1 MFDTQRQLGELS
13 NQIARFTA
21 ITKKYLDG
29 EELKLDD
36 AVALAKFGY
45 ITSDCEIHINAIH
58 RLKNSSERSV
68 LKQLSR
74 EIDQYYALIENYE
87 WDPDDFDL
95 LLVLD
100 RHMCTEYE
108 ALCND
113 AMFKCDEDNKTQ
125 LDWFRG
131 AIDAIENNT
140 DGPIVAVW
148 EAKSQLE
155 LDYEARLAELFDT
168 MEETIARY
176 KSFLRYRTLR
186 EYCEHF
192 TYYGMHDV
200 LSRLEMAIE
209 DVSDSVKIH
218 NPLDVMFGEC
228 DDENILL
235 SLVKSA
241 KESND
246 SINQGWIHQF
256 EQPAEE
262 PESERCDTRLTFF
275 NMLQI
280 DMIHK
285 LCNQEQFENI
295 SPGDMYSIL
304 NLHDCPRRLKIRDG
318 EKNRVY
324 YFIFFFGEMI
334 DSAHRSHWRK
344 SMCHHF
350 CMSYKTY
357 NSKYTE
363 LKTHPSKNDERF
375 LERLRELKED
385 FEEIREAS

>member
-1 MFDTQRQLGELS
+1 MSDTQRQLVELS

-29 EELKLDD
+29 EELSLDD
-36 AVALAKFGY
+36 AVALAKLGY
-45 ITSDCEIHINAIH
+45 ITSDCDIHTDAI
-58 RLKNSSERSV
+58 RSFKNSSERSV

-74 EIDQYYALIENYE
+74 EIDRYYALIENYE

-95 LLVLD
+95 LVVLD
-100 RHMCTEYE
+100 RHMCNEYE
-108 ALCND
+108 TLCNESI
-113 AMFKCDEDNKTQ
+113 FKSDKENKTQ
-125 LDWFRG
+125 LDWFRSV
-131 AIDAIENNT
+131 IDAIDNNT
-140 DGPIVAVW
+140 DGPLVSVW

-155 LDYEARLAELFDT
+155 LDYEARLSELFDN
-168 MEETIARY
+168 MEETISRY

-186 EYCEHF
+186 GYCEHF

-200 LSRLEMAIE
+200 LSRFEIAID
-209 DVSDSVKIH
+209 DVTDSVKIQ

-228 DDENILL
+228 DDENMLL
-235 SLVKSA
+235 SLIKNT
-241 KESND
+241 KESHSN
-246 SINQGWIHQF
+246 INQGWMHQF
-256 EQPAEE
+256 GQSGDEAEA
-262 PESERCDTRLTFF
+262 ERCDARQTFF

-285 LCNQEQFENI
+285 LCNQEQFESI

-363 LKTHPSKNDERF
+363 LKTRPSKNDERF
-375 LERLRELKED
+375 LERLKELKEGFD
-385 FEEIREAS
+385 EIREAS

>member
-1 MFDTQRQLGELS
+1 
-13 NQIARFTA
+13 
-21 ITKKYLDG
+21 
-29 EELKLDD
+29 
-36 AVALAKFGY
+36 
-45 ITSDCEIHINAIH
+45 
-58 RLKNSSERSV
+58 
-68 LKQLSR
+68 
-74 EIDQYYALIENYE
+74 
-87 WDPDDFDL
+87 
-95 LLVLD
+95 
-100 RHMCTEYE
+100 MCD
-108 ALCND
+108 D
-113 AMFKCDEDNKTQ
+113 AMFKCDEENKAP

-148 EAKSQLE
+148 EARSQLE

-200 LSRLEMAIE
+200 LARLEMAIE
-209 DVSDSVKIH
+209 DVSDSVKIQ

-228 DDENILL
+228 DDEIMML
-235 SLVKSA
+235 SLITKA
-241 KESND
+241 KESTGNV
-246 SINQGWIHQF
+246 NQGVVHQSHRPI
-256 EQPAEE
+256 EASKSE
-262 PESERCDTRLTFF
+262 PCDTKQTFF
-275 NMLQI
+275 SMLQI

-285 LCNQEQFENI
+285 LCNQEQFESI
-295 SPGDMYSIL
+295 SPGEMYSIL
-304 NLHDCPRRLKIRDG
+304 NLHDCPRRLKIREG

-334 DSAHRSHWRK
+334 DSAHRAHWRK
-344 SMCHHF
+344 SMCHHL

-363 LKTHPSKNDERF
+363 LKSRPSKNDERF
-375 LERLRELKED
+375 LERLKELKED
-385 FEEIREAS
+385 FDELSEAS